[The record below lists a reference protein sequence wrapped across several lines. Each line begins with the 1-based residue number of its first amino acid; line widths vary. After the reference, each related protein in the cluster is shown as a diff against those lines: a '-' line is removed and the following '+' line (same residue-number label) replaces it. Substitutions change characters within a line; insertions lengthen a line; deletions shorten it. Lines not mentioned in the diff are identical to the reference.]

1 MSSRIDWRN
10 YDYSE
15 GPPKISS
22 NQRDT
27 NPYSKAFPL
36 KSRSATSSPVHHYN
50 DNGNGNVYDNND
62 SENAIDHFQMN
73 NSHSNA
79 ADVANAANAA
89 VAIALRERTH
99 ETENSNDYSMNMN
112 MNNSSLNTSGSMR
125 KYASPKRSVN
135 AKVSSGSLSPK
146 RRSRTRRGASHNTT
160 STSPDKH
167 SAVNSSYVYEEQ
179 KSLNMPGRGNNA
191 NGSNRNLNMTM
202 PSQKLSYRP
211 ASSAVQKKEPRAKA
225 VHIHRSLATS
235 SYTQLTVGVSSS
247 TRLEEED
254 VENMENDLNMV
265 NDHNRDMNMARNT
278 NAAVDMDADMQMQM
292 EPKYANTSSYSVA
305 LDRSTEEPFDE
316 REEHSYSAA
325 SNTSMVMPMTTTRR
339 ELKRNHRSPSHFQS
353 IDNNHGTSN
362 PRPVTPKDEEDGD
375 YYNESNSIS
384 HVHDGQDNE
393 VVSVSSTRRNEDFNK
408 VWNEAEEE
416 WEQAHDVVNKTPI
429 PLQRIISDEEEDEA
443 HGHGKHHR
451 EETDNHECNEDAK
464 NIEDYE
470 FESFAGD
477 RSTNTARTGKS
488 EASVGKMDVPRSVA
502 PVSILRNGNRSPRRK
517 HPWDKD
523 YVEEEDGH
531 ENGSMT
537 TDELMMKQKVGTMN
551 GEDTLHEDQ
560 TFLKRYEAGDN
571 INMAEDDLQQDLIR
585 GSNKERNESDSIAA
599 QRLAAHDEPESTDNQ
614 IPASP
619 KDERKERRRRT
630 RRRDD
635 EDRVDDED
643 SIDGGIGNAKTRAD
657 TLQDRTKM
665 AWSKRNQITAT
676 SMAPLAPAQGNSVP
690 SRKPNEKRLVSFQPQ
705 TSVHEFL
712 KESNEDGNGSDSSSS
727 SSGSESDDKTEG
739 TEYTEEGTY
748 CSEDDTYD
756 DDTYAGRSMHS
767 VYTKS
772 NESEVEDL
780 VKDIFLIGSGKATN
794 PGRREIRYRKANK
807 ERLKQE
813 KLEREA
819 KREDQQKKSV
829 SRKIILHLR
838 RYDCFKISSIPLFR
852 AISILLKTMVPLIVR
867 RTLKNRKQRTIG
879 RNHRRM
885 TWYEMIQTTK
895 KVGWIP
901 L

>member
-36 KSRSATSSPVHHYN
+36 KPRSATSSPVHHYN
-50 DNGNGNVYDNND
+50 DHGNGSGNAFDNND

-73 NSHSNA
+73 NSQSIA
-79 ADVANAANAA
+79 ADVAANAA
-89 VAIALRERTH
+89 VAIALRERTR
-99 ETENSNDYSMNMN
+99 ETENSNDYSTSMNMK
-112 MNNSSLNTSGSMR
+112 NSSLNTSGSMR
-125 KYASPKRSVN
+125 KNGSPKRRVN
-135 AKVSSGSLSPK
+135 AKVSSGSVSLSPK
-146 RRSRTRRGASHNTT
+146 RRSRTRRSASYNTT
-160 STSPDKH
+160 SASPGRH
-167 SAVNSSYVYEEQ
+167 STVNSSYVYEEQ
-179 KSLNMPGRGNNA
+179 KSLNMPGRDNNA
-191 NGSNRNLNMTM
+191 DGKSRSLSTTM

-211 ASSAVQKKEPRAKA
+211 ASSVLQNKEPKAKA

-247 TRLEEED
+247 ARLEED
-254 VENMENDLNMV
+254 DIENMENDLNMV
-265 NDHNRDMNMARNT
+265 NDPCKDMNVSAKAKAKANV
-278 NAAVDMDADMQMQM
+278 NAPLDMDADMQMQM
-292 EPKYANTSSYSVA
+292 EPKHTHTSRFSGA
-305 LDRSTEEPFDE
+305 LDRSTDEPFDE
-316 REEHSYSAA
+316 REEQSYTANST
-325 SNTSMVMPMTTTRR
+325 TSMTMPITATMR
-339 ELKRNHRSPSHFQS
+339 ELKRDRMTPSQIHS
-353 IDNNHGTSN
+353 LDNNYGASK

-375 YYNESNSIS
+375 YYNGHDESNSIS
-384 HVHDGQDNE
+384 NVRNVTDNE
-393 VVSVSSTRRNEDFNK
+393 VVSVSSTRRNEDFNE

-416 WEQAHDVVNKTPI
+416 WEQANETVNNTPI

-443 HGHGKHHR
+443 QEKYGQ
-451 EETDNHECNEDAK
+451 ETDDTK

-488 EASVGKMDVPRSVA
+488 EASVGKMDVPRTVA

-523 YVEEEDGH
+523 YVDGEDGH
-531 ENGSMT
+531 ENGPIT
-537 TDELMMKQKVGTMN
+537 TDELMNK
-551 GEDTLHEDQ
+551 EETLYDDQ
-560 TFLKRYEAGDN
+560 TNLKRYEAGSN
-571 INMAEDDLQQDLIR
+571 ANMAEDDLQQDLIHN
-585 GSNKERNESDSIAA
+585 GKAEKHENEANSAQHIAP
-599 QRLAAHDEPESTDNQ
+599 HDGPESTDNQ

-619 KDERKERRRRT
+619 KDERKERRRRL

-635 EDRVDDED
+635 EDRVDDDD
-643 SIDGGIGNAKTRAD
+643 SIEDGIGNAKTRAD

-676 SMAPLAPAQGNSVP
+676 TMAPLAPAHGNSVAA
-690 SRKPNEKRLVSFQPQ
+690 RKPNEKRLVSFQPQ

-712 KESNEDGNGSDSSSS
+712 KESNEDRSGDDSSS

-780 VKDIFLIGSGKATN
+780 LKDIFLVGSGKSTD
-794 PGRREIRYRKANK
+794 PGRRELKYRKGNK

-819 KREDQQKKSV
+819 KREDKEKKNV
-829 SRKIILHLR
+829 SRKI
-838 RYDCFKISSIPLFR
+838 CFAFTISF
-852 AISILLKTMVPLIVR
+852 LLQEL
-867 RTLKNRKQRTIG
+867 
-879 RNHRRM
+879 
-885 TWYEMIQTTK
+885 TK
-895 KVGWIP
+895 YHSSERSVFD
-901 L
+901 